1 MEKEEQRDDMTCV
14 EMERR
19 REDWPRNGRA
29 KKGHEKELSSTARNG
44 DGKAGSGVELMR
56 VEME

>member
-1 MEKEEQRDDMTCV
+1 
-14 EMERR
+14 MERR
-19 REDWPRNGRA
+19 GEEWPRKGRA

-56 VEME
+56 AEKEKK